1 MNNFIN
7 WLNYFDFSLHYEI
20 FCWFIL
26 FVSCYPK
33 TLTKKEYKTK
43 QILELLKEISSPY
56 DQIEIITN
64 LLKEIRIKDQ
74 KRFISDRYLDIFESE
89 LDEVIEILEDDI
101 IYFDPTP

>member
-1 MNNFIN
+1 M
-7 WLNYFDFSLHYEI
+7 
-20 FCWFIL
+20 
-26 FVSCYPK
+26 PK

-101 IYFDPTP
+101 IYFDPTPNY

>member
-1 MNNFIN
+1 M
-7 WLNYFDFSLHYEI
+7 
-20 FCWFIL
+20 
-26 FVSCYPK
+26 PK

-43 QILELLKEISSPY
+43 QILELLKELSSPY
-56 DQIEIITN
+56 DQIEIITY

>member
-1 MNNFIN
+1 M
-7 WLNYFDFSLHYEI
+7 
-20 FCWFIL
+20 
-26 FVSCYPK
+26 PK
-33 TLTKKEYKTK
+33 TLTTKEYKTK

-101 IYFDPTP
+101 IHFDPTPNY

>member
-1 MNNFIN
+1 M
-7 WLNYFDFSLHYEI
+7 L
-20 FCWFIL
+20 
-26 FVSCYPK
+26 K

-74 KRFISDRYLDIFESE
+74 KRFISDRYLDIFDSE